1 MLLESLAPA
10 AQTPH
15 RSRVSQQS
23 EFEQG
28 RRQVAMFMARVAE
41 FDQGEPLQLV
51 QVRPTFGLN
60 LEAKLVA

>member
-1 MLLESLAPA
+1 MPYPA
-10 AQTPH
+10 
-15 RSRVSQQS
+15 VIGYKKQS
-23 EFEQG
+23 FTIDQPKFPQR